1 MGKRRRGGMEGRYL
15 RVAGLIVAGLLL
27 LIYGVYRVGRIFDV
41 FADRYTL
48 VTLLP
53 SVAGLR
59 EGSMVTLAGQQV
71 GQIDQIRFIPMQ
83 QKRGDSHLVVQL
95 KVAERAR
102 GQIRRDSKIQV
113 RALGL
118 LGDKYIDIVPGSAAV
133 AALQPGDTIP
143 AEISI
148 DMGQFLELATDAVE
162 QANLVVA
169 DLRVITGSLAR
180 GEGTMGQLLH
190 DQQLYFRMVS
200 TTGELQ
206 TLLEQVNNGD
216 GALSRL
222 IQDPEMYQR
231 MVSAVARVD
240 SLGTGILHGNGTLAQ
255 MLRSD
260 SLYRGLVGTAANAD
274 RAAGELSALLQRLN
288 QTDGSLNRMMTDP
301 RLYDEFLKSVIDLQA
316 LIADVREHPKK
327 YVPPVNVKVF

>member
-1 MGKRRRGGMEGRYL
+1 MEARYV
-15 RVAGLIVAGLLL
+15 RVGGLIVVGLLV
-27 LIYGVYRVGRIFDV
+27 LIYGVYRVGKIFDV
-41 FADRYTL
+41 FAERYTL

-59 EGSMVTLAGQQV
+59 EGSMVALAGQQV
-71 GQIDQIRFIPMQ
+71 GQVDEIKFIPMH
-83 QKRGDSHLVVQL
+83 QKRGGSHLAVRI

-118 LGDKYIDIVPGSAAV
+118 LGDKYIDIEPGTATV
-133 AALQPGDTIP
+133 AALQPGDTIR

-148 DMGQFLELATDAVE
+148 DMGQFLELATQAVE

-180 GEGTMGQLLH
+180 GDGTMGQLLH

-200 TTGELQ
+200 ATGEMQ
-206 TLLEQVNNGD
+206 TLLEQINNGD

-222 IQDPEMYQR
+222 IQDPELYRKMA
-231 MVSAVARVD
+231 SAVARVD
-240 SLGTGILHGNGTLAQ
+240 SLGAGILHGDGTLAQ
-255 MLRSD
+255 MIRSD
-260 SLYRGLVGTAANAD
+260 SLYRGMAGTAAKAD

-288 QTDGSLNRMMTDP
+288 QTDGSLNRLMTDP
-301 RLYDEFLKSVIDLQA
+301 RLFDEFLKSVIDLQT
-316 LIADVREHPKK
+316 LIADVRANPKK

>member
-1 MGKRRRGGMEGRYL
+1 MARRGGLEAGHL
-15 RVAGLIVAGLLL
+15 RVAGLIVIGLLL
-27 LIYGVYRVGRIFDV
+27 LVYGVYRVGKIFDV

-59 EGSMVTLAGQQV
+59 EGAMVTLAGQQI
-71 GQIDQIRFIPMQ
+71 GQVDEIDFIPVR
-83 QKRGDSHLVVQL
+83 QKRGGQHLTVQL

-102 GQIRRDSKIQV
+102 EQIRQDSKVQV
-113 RALGL
+113 RSLGL
-118 LGDKYIDIVPGSAAV
+118 LGDKYVDIQPGTVTV
-133 AALQPGDTIP
+133 AALQPGDTLA
-143 AEISI
+143 AEISM
-148 DMGQFLELATDAVE
+148 DTEQFLTQASKAVE

-169 DLRVITGSLAR
+169 DLRVITRTLAR
-180 GEGTMGQLLH
+180 GEGTMGQLIH

-200 TTGELQ
+200 ATGEMQ
-206 TLLEQVNNGD
+206 TLLEQINSGE
-216 GALSRL
+216 GALGRL

-240 SLGTGILHGNGTLAQ
+240 SLGSGILHGNGSLAQ
-255 MLRSD
+255 MIRSD
-260 SLYRGLVGTAANAD
+260 SLYRGMAGTAAKAD

-288 QTDGSLNRMMTDP
+288 QTDGSLNRLMTDP
-301 RLYDEFLKSVIDLQA
+301 RLFDEFLKSVIDLQT
-316 LIADVREHPKK
+316 LIADVRENPKK